1 MIARLLVMTLSVGG
15 SLAGAQPPVPPTVR
29 SVGSGT
35 TTWVL
40 LNGVMG
46 GVSGF
51 RALEAHLLRDS
62 DSIRVVSIDSY
73 QLSLDSTD
81 VTYEALARRVGV
93 VLDGLGVERARVVG
107 HANGA
112 GVALRL
118 AAFAPELVEALYF
131 LDAGALKAN
140 GGRVLSGTIKFIPMI
155 AKFSL
160 GRWYI
165 RRQLVGGMREN
176 LGVSAW
182 FDDSAQKRYVE
193 PMLQEV
199 KRVIAMAIR
208 MGESRERDSL
218 HVILARVQVPVT
230 VILGDAPHPTASAP
244 VEIDALKLLS
254 ARVEVIRLPG
264 VGHFPHEEATAVVAQ
279 HLMRRPGEAPYQ
291 KFSPGPAAKNVSTLM
306 GDTPK
311 RFAATLQ
318 SVNRPSRVAVKYP
331 IRIKRAATSW
341 NGRNSRPPVQSTGA
355 GIRRRR
361 AFTPM

>member
-1 MIARLLVMTLSVGG
+1 MRVIARLLVMTLSVGG

-118 AAFAPELVEALYF
+118 AAFAPERVEALYF

-264 VGHFPHEEATAVVAQ
+264 VGHFPHEEATAVVAH
-279 HLMRRPGEAPYQ
+279 HLKRRPGEAPYQ
-291 KFSPGPAAKNVSTLM
+291 EFSPGRAARNVSTLM

-318 SVNRPSRVAVKYP
+318 SVNRLSRVAVK
-331 IRIKRAATSW
+331 
-341 NGRNSRPPVQSTGA
+341 
-355 GIRRRR
+355 
-361 AFTPM
+361 